1 MPHTMA
7 TPTTPH
13 DEAITES
20 DEGFTPV
27 EDLGPHRVDEH
38 DDEGRLVGRCWLKQG
53 LLHGRMERLWPNG
66 KMQLSANYTDG
77 QLDGLLYQFNEQGV
91 PVQVA
96 AYVQGRQ
103 HGMTRIFAHGR
114 CVSEQSFADG
124 VAHGPAISH
133 NEAGL
138 PSAKLR
144 FVKGEVDGPA
154 TFFNEGRVVRQAT
167 YQAGLLEGEVS
178 DFDRDGGLIQVATYE
193 ANVLNG
199 PLRRYWPGGA
209 LMEEVIYSQGVPS
222 GPPLRLDAEGHQL
235 DNDEAKPG
243 LLARLE
249 KLMKG

>member
-1 MPHTMA
+1 MVTSP
-7 TPTTPH
+7 TPH
-13 DEAITES
+13 DESMTGS
-20 DEGFTPV
+20 DDDGFTPV

-38 DDEGRLVGRCWLKQG
+38 DADGRLMGRSWLKQG

-66 KMQLSANYTDG
+66 KMQLSANYDHG
-77 QLDGLLYQFNEQGV
+77 QLDGLLYQFNEQGA

-103 HGMTRIFAHGR
+103 HGLTRIFAQGR
-114 CVSEQSFADG
+114 CVSEQNFEDG
-124 VAHGPAISH
+124 VAHGPAITH
-133 NEAGL
+133 NDAGQ

-144 FVKGEVDGPA
+144 FVQGQVDGPA
-154 TFFNEGRVVRQAT
+154 TFFHEGRVARQAT

-178 DFDRDGGLIQVATYE
+178 DFDRDGGLIQVATYQ

-209 LMEEVIYSQGVPS
+209 LMEEVIYNQGVPV
-222 GPPLRLDAEGHQL
+222 GPPLRLDAEGRKL